1 MVPKPNGN
9 VRLCVDMK
17 CANKAIISERNPI
30 PIIDEVLQDMQEA
43 SVFSKLDLKWG
54 YHQIELSEES
64 RSITTFVTH
73 NGLLRYKRLM
83 FGIISAQKKSK
94 CFSKFFYDSSGTAN
108 ISDDIIVYGSD
119 TVEHNERLKKKCD
132 QVERQGSL
140 TE

>member
-83 FGIISAQKKSK
+83 FGIISAQKISA
-94 CFSKFFYDSSGTAN
+94 SVSASFFMIPAEQQTSRMILLSMVL
-108 ISDDIIVYGSD
+108 IQWSIMSD
-119 TVEHNERLKKKCD
+119 
-132 QVERQGSL
+132 
-140 TE
+140 